1 MTSPNECVQEL
12 ADLLYD
18 KGIFC
23 DFGIDESSVP
33 RQIEMVQERYPNKAI
48 SAVKNWIWWDLDVSE
63 EARLYLEA
71 NKILPAMIFA
81 NFLIWDSRGRWS
93 EGTSVLTTPLVSFE
107 ENCLS
112 ITRNTVYILVGK
124 GSRKTVDPEV
134 AGKFY
139 I

>member
-1 MTSPNECVQEL
+1 MTSLNDCVQEL

-18 KGIFC
+18 NGIFC
-23 DFGIDESSVP
+23 DFGVDESELS
-33 RQIEMVQERYPNKAI
+33 RMIEVGRERYPDKAI

-107 ENCLS
+107 ENCLFV
-112 ITRNTVYILVGK
+112 TRNTVYVLIGK
-124 GSRKTVDPEV
+124 GSRKTVDPIIASKV
-134 AGKFY
+134 YF
-139 I
+139 